1 MIANNLSA
9 TAVRLFVVKYWFQLC
24 LGGLAIFIFL
34 RKDLSFSVSFRA
46 PIDSVVSS
54 QKQTSSF
61 AANENAKKAGNS
73 TAENVL
79 QASTS
84 SEKAGIFSWAKSGEK
99 TANTALL
106 DDGTSSAAK
115 KSFVQRFLSI
125 AQAESQKF
133 RVPTSIILA
142 QGILQ
147 TQAGTNP
154 LASRGNN
161 FFKLRATADW
171 NGKTYRAK
179 TGVYRAYPSAWA
191 SFRDHSEFIT
201 SGDYRK
207 LSALGSTNY
216 ATWAENLQAAGF
228 SKEPNYAE
236 KLVAII
242 ETEHLAQY
250 DK

>member
-9 TAVRLFVVKYWFQLC
+9 GAVRLFVVKYWFQLC

-46 PIDSVVSS
+46 PIESVAGSK
-54 QKQTSSF
+54 QKQTGGL
-61 AANENAKKAGNS
+61 AAQKKGEN

-79 QASTS
+79 QAAAS
-84 SEKAGIFSWAKSGEK
+84 SEKAGVLSWSKSGEK
-99 TANTALL
+99 
-106 DDGTSSAAK
+106 DDNLRQWNDETSSAAK

-125 AQAESQKF
+125 AQAENQKF
-133 RVPTSIILA
+133 GIPASIILA

-147 TQAGTNP
+147 TQAGQNP
-154 LASRGNN
+154 LAERGNN

-171 NGKTYRAK
+171 QGKTYRAK

-191 SFRDHSEFIT
+191 GFRDHSEYLT
-201 SGDYRK
+201 SGEYRK
-207 LSALGSTNY
+207 LTALGSKNY
-216 ATWAENLQAAGF
+216 TAWAQALEATGF
-228 SKEPNYAE
+228 SKESNYAQ
-236 KLVAII
+236 KLVSII